1 MSSLTLRRTYYDK
14 VTIGKLIGV
23 GVNLV
28 TLELP
33 WKANSPKISCIP
45 EGTYKVTPRYTPERG
60 KHFEVQN
67 VPGRSKILFHPANY
81 ASQLEGC
88 IAPGLIATDINKD
101 KILDVTSSRIAM
113 DVLLYRFPNGF
124 ELVVTK

>member
-1 MSSLTLRRTYYDK
+1 MSSLTLKRTYYDK
-14 VTIGKLIGV
+14 VTIGKLTGV

-33 WKANSPKISCIP
+33 WKANEPKISCIP
-45 EGTYKVTPRYTPERG
+45 EGTYKVLPRYTADRG
-60 KHFEVQN
+60 RHFEVQN

-81 ASQLEGC
+81 VFELEGC
-88 IAPGLIATDINKD
+88 IAPGLAASDINKD

-113 DVLLYRFPNGF
+113 DVLLYRFSKGF
-124 ELVVTK
+124 ELVITK